1 MNIKGIIPRNG
12 NADTNRMKDEEK
24 FIKPF
29 KKHVNS
35 FLYPKNAKL
44 TEKREGI

>member
-12 NADTNRMKDEEK
+12 NADTNRAIKEAD

-29 KKHVNS
+29 QKHVNS
-35 FLYPKNAKL
+35 FLYPKNAER
-44 TEKREGI
+44 TEKREGT